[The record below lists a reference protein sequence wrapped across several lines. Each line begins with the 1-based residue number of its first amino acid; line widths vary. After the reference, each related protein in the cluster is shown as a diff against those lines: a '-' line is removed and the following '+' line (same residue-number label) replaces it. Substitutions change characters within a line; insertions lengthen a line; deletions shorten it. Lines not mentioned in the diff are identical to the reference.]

1 MEVTKASKRI
11 VAVEIIGMSSIIAL
25 LWLDDVV
32 DLSALSGISYKTMM
46 LWQTIVT
53 TILCVLVLFW
63 LTSKTRLILKRLKR
77 LEGLL
82 PVCSFCKK
90 IRVNEEWVAIERY
103 VAEHSDAV
111 FSHGFCPECGEQH
124 YGKYYKKN

>member
-11 VAVEIIGMSSIIAL
+11 IAVEIIGMSSIIVL
-25 LWLDDVV
+25 LWLDDFV
-32 DLSALSGISYKTMM
+32 DLSSLFGVPYKTM
-46 LWQTIVT
+46 LLLQTIVT
-53 TILCVLVLFW
+53 TILCILVLFW
-63 LTSKTRLILKRLKR
+63 LTSKTRIILKRLKR

-103 VAEHSDAV
+103 VSEHSDAV